1 MKQHPT
7 ERKLSPAEQVLQQ
20 QLNTSAEPERPVQ
33 WQELQDKLGPALK
46 AQTKVRW
53 PLWLAPVAVAATVAW
68 LMLLQPQTTSPVQTP
83 NTPMLLAG
91 NYNLDAL
98 DKQLQRAYLEG
109 ADPAEIDALWQ
120 RRAALT
126 GEETSS

>member
-33 WQELQDKLGPALK
+33 WQELQDKLGHALK

-53 PLWLAPVAVAATVAW
+53 PLWLTPVAVAATVAW
-68 LMLLQPQTTSPVQTP
+68 LMLLQPQTTLPVQTP
-83 NTPMLLAG
+83 TPPMLLAG

>member
-20 QLNTSAEPERPVQ
+20 QLNTSVEPERPVQ

>member
-68 LMLLQPQTTSPVQTP
+68 LMLLQPQTTLPVQTP

>member
-20 QLNTSAEPERPVQ
+20 QLNTSVEPERPVQ

-53 PLWLAPVAVAATVAW
+53 PLWLAPLAVAATVAW